1 MEALHLGEG
10 GKRGMEVEGEEEE
23 AEGEGEWQ
31 RQSKA
36 GPAAPGGSQ
45 IPIKKTRKLLFFIT
59 STYTN
64 SASVVPPKY
73 KRMEVGIS

>member
-1 MEALHLGEG
+1 
-10 GKRGMEVEGEEEE
+10 MEVEGEEEE

-45 IPIKKTRKLLFFIT
+45 IPIKKTRKLLFLT
-59 STYTN
+59 ATTYTN
-64 SASVVPPKY
+64 SPSVVAPKY

>member
-1 MEALHLGEG
+1 MRRKSRRRRKRKRKQNFRTTHRAMGAKPTVEALHLGEG

-45 IPIKKTRKLLFFIT
+45 IPI
-59 STYTN
+59 
-64 SASVVPPKY
+64 
-73 KRMEVGIS
+73 